1 LQDGEFYTD
10 KCGCATSFTT
20 HEYEKAVVNASI
32 PPDKQL
38 VFRQTFEF
46 FTDCTLGQLPFSVD
60 GEKNCH
66 DEHFLKGKLANYA
79 TREH

>member
-1 LQDGEFYTD
+1 M
-10 KCGCATSFTT
+10 
-20 HEYEKAVVNASI
+20 
-32 PPDKQL
+32 
-38 VFRQTFEF
+38 FEF

-79 TREH
+79 AREHWRNLRINVFSHFIIDIINRKLVGARVLIIGKIP